1 MEREPISPEG
11 YNKLREEVRRLE
23 EEEMPKLAVLIADA
37 RAEGDLRENA
47 EYHGQRENQGRMQ
60 AKINQLKTRLAN
72 CVIVDKSTQPKG
84 VAGFG
89 SVVMLK
95 DLSNGKAEGYELVGP
110 GEEDYDADIMKILL
124 SGPLGQAIQ
133 GKKVGELVELATPR
147 GLRKLEVTEVNYTAS
162 E

>member
-1 MEREPISPEG
+1 MEREPISVEG
-11 YNKLREEVRRLE
+11 YNKLREEIRRLE
-23 EEEMPKLAVLIADA
+23 DEEMPKLAVLIADA

-60 AKINQLKTRLAN
+60 AKINQLKSRLSH
-72 CVIVDKSTQPKG
+72 CVIVDKSTLPKG
-84 VAGFG
+84 IAAFG

-95 DLSNGKAEGYELVGP
+95 DLSNGKKEGYELVGP

-133 GKKVGELVELATPR
+133 GKKVGDIVELTTPR
-147 GLRKLEVTEVNYTAS
+147 GKRKLEVIDVK
-162 E
+162 

>member
-1 MEREPISPEG
+1 MEREPISAEG
-11 YNKLREEVRRLE
+11 YNKLREEIRRME
-23 EEEMPKLAVLIADA
+23 EDEMPKIAVLIADA

-72 CVIVDKSTQPKG
+72 SVIVDKSAQPKG

-95 DLSNGKAEGYELVGP
+95 DLSNGKQEGYELIGP
-110 GEEDYDADIMKILL
+110 GEEDYDSDIMKILL

-133 GKKVGELVELATPR
+133 GKKVGELVQLATPR
-147 GLRKLEVTEVNYTAS
+147 GLRKLEVTEVN
-162 E
+162 

>member
-1 MEREPISPEG
+1 MEREPISAEG
-11 YNKLREEVRRLE
+11 YNKLREEIRRME

-60 AKINQLKTRLAN
+60 AKINQLKHRLSH
-72 CVIVDKSTQPKG
+72 CVIVDKSTMPKG
-84 VAGFG
+84 VAAFG

-95 DLSNGKAEGYELVGP
+95 DLGNNKKEGYELVGP

-133 GKKVGELVELATPR
+133 GKKVGDVVELVTPR
-147 GLRKLEVTEVNYTAS
+147 GKRQLEVIDVK
-162 E
+162 

>member
-1 MEREPISPEG
+1 MEREPISAEG
-11 YNKLREEVRRLE
+11 YNKLREEIRRLE
-23 EEEMPKLAVLIADA
+23 DDEMPKLAVLIADA

-60 AKINQLKTRLAN
+60 AKINQLKSRLSH
-72 CVIVDKSTQPKG
+72 CVIVDKSSMPKG
-84 VAGFG
+84 VATFG

-95 DLSNGKAEGYELVGP
+95 DLSNGKKEGYELIGP

-133 GKKVGELVELATPR
+133 GKKVGDVVELTTPR
-147 GLRKLEVTEVNYTAS
+147 GKRKLEVTEVN
-162 E
+162 

>member
-1 MEREPISPEG
+1 MEREPISAEG
-11 YNKLREEVRRLE
+11 YNKLREEIRRME
-23 EEEMPKLAVLIADA
+23 EDEMPVIAHLIAEA

-72 CVIVDKSTQPKG
+72 CVMVDKSTQPKG
-84 VAGFG
+84 VAAFG

-95 DLSNGKAEGYELVGP
+95 DLNNGKKEGYELVGP

-133 GKKVGELVELATPR
+133 GKKVGEAVELTTPR
-147 GLRKLEVTEVNYTAS
+147 GVRKLEVISVN
-162 E
+162 

>member
-1 MEREPISPEG
+1 MEREPISAEG

-23 EEEMPKLAVLIADA
+23 EDEMPKLAVLIADA

-95 DLSNGKAEGYELVGP
+95 DLSNGKSEGYELVGP

-133 GKKVGELVELATPR
+133 GKKVGDVVELSTPR
-147 GLRKLEVTEVNYTAS
+147 GLRKLQVTEVN
-162 E
+162 

>member
-1 MEREPISPEG
+1 MEREPISAEG
-11 YNKLREEVRRLE
+11 YNKLREEIRRLE
-23 EEEMPKLAVLIADA
+23 DDEMPKLAVLIADA

-60 AKINQLKTRLAN
+60 AKINQLKSRLSH
-72 CVIVDKSTQPKG
+72 CVIVDKSSMPKG
-84 VAGFG
+84 VAAFG

-95 DLSNGKAEGYELVGP
+95 DLSNGKKEGYELVGP

-133 GKKVGELVELATPR
+133 GKKVGDVVELTTPR
-147 GLRKLEVTEVNYTAS
+147 GKRKLEVTEVK
-162 E
+162 

>member
-1 MEREPISPEG
+1 MEREPISAEG

-23 EEEMPKLAVLIADA
+23 DDEMPKLAVLIADA

-95 DLSNGKAEGYELVGP
+95 DLSNSKSEGYELVGP
-110 GEEDYDADIMKILL
+110 GEEDYDAGKILVT
-124 SGPLGQAIQ
+124 SPLAQGLM
-133 GKKVGELVELATPR
+133 GKKKGDKAEIPVPKGTMSFEI
-147 GLRKLEVTEVNYTAS
+147 LEIRFEM
-162 E
+162 

>member
-1 MEREPISPEG
+1 MEREPISAEG

-72 CVIVDKSTQPKG
+72 CVIADKSAQPKG
-84 VAGFG
+84 VSGFG
-89 SVVMLK
+89 SIVMLK
-95 DLSNGKAEGYELVGP
+95 DTTTGKSEGYELVGP
-110 GEEDYDADIMKILL
+110 GEEDYDADIMKILM
-124 SGPLGQAIQ
+124 SGPLGQAITN
-133 GKKVGELVELATPR
+133 KKVGDMVELATPR
-147 GLRKLEVTEVNYTAS
+147 GVRRLEVTKIE
-162 E
+162 

>member
-1 MEREPISPEG
+1 MEREPISAEG
-11 YNKLREEVRRLE
+11 YNKLREEIRRME
-23 EEEMPKLAVLIADA
+23 EDEMPVIAHLIAEA

-72 CVIVDKSTQPKG
+72 CVMVDKSTQPKG
-84 VAGFG
+84 IAAFG
-89 SVVMLK
+89 SVVTLK
-95 DLSNGKAEGYELVGP
+95 DLNNGKKEGYELVGP

-133 GKKVGELVELATPR
+133 GKKVGEQVELTTPR
-147 GLRKLEVTEVNYTAS
+147 GIRKLEIISVN
-162 E
+162 

>member
-1 MEREPISPEG
+1 MEREPISAEG
-11 YNKLREEVRRLE
+11 YNKLREEIRRLE

-47 EYHGQRENQGRMQ
+47 EYHGQRENQGRLQ
-60 AKINQLKTRLAN
+60 AKINQLKSRLSN
-72 CVIVDKSTQPKG
+72 CVIVDKSTMPKG

-89 SVVMLK
+89 SIVMLK
-95 DLSNGKAEGYELVGP
+95 DLSNSKKEGYELVGP

-133 GKKVGELVELATPR
+133 GKKVGDVVELSTPR
-147 GLRKLEVTEVNYTAS
+147 GKRKLEVIDVK
-162 E
+162 

>member
-1 MEREPISPEG
+1 MKREPISAEG
-11 YNKLREEVRRLE
+11 YKKLREEVRRLE
-23 EEEMPKLAVLIADA
+23 EDEMPKLALLIADA

-72 CVIVDKSTQPKG
+72 CVIVDKTTQPKG

-95 DLSNGKAEGYELVGP
+95 DLSNGNSEGYELVGP
-110 GEEDYDADIMKILL
+110 GEEDYDSDIMKILL

-133 GKKVGELVELATPR
+133 GKKVSDVVELVTPR
-147 GLRKLEVTEVNYTAS
+147 GNRKLEVTDVK
-162 E
+162 